1 MQAVLKFIE
10 VFSSRNGEYMTRRPL
25 PMLGPAGFTVT
36 ESQRL
41 KLGTV
46 ERVAA
51 VKNG

>member
-1 MQAVLKFIE
+1 
-10 VFSSRNGEYMTRRPL
+10 
-25 PMLGPAGFTVT
+25 MLAPAGFTVT

-51 VKNG
+51 VKNS

>member
-1 MQAVLKFIE
+1 VLKFLE
-10 VFSSRNGEYMTRRPL
+10 LFSARNGEYLTRRPL
-25 PMLGPAGFTVT
+25 PMLEPAGFTVV

-51 VKNG
+51 VKNA